1 MRLLKRLFAA
11 SGFVTDRMTRGP
23 KPRIV
28 ADAQKSADWIANALL
43 SEGYE
48 VDFSLES
55 LKEID
60 RFFDDHAPDGAIKP
74 NGLLSRDLGARVFG
88 IGSYAGEVL
97 RREFGGDWQG
107 DDDDPQAE
115 INLTLKLPDGA
126 LLWPVQRVMKR
137 CQVGREESVFVYGSL
152 ATQADPS
159 FKRKPH
165 HDG

>member
-1 MRLLKRLFAA
+1 MRLFKSLLAA
-11 SGFVTDRMTRGP
+11 SGFGAGTLNRSP

-28 ADAQKSADWIANALL
+28 VDAENAADWIAKALL

-60 RFFDDHAPDGAIKP
+60 RFFDDHAPGGAIKP
-74 NGLLSRDLGARVFG
+74 SGLLSRDLGARVFG
-88 IGSYAGEVL
+88 IGSYVGEVL
-97 RREFGGDWQG
+97 RREAGGNWQG

-126 LLWPVQRVMKR
+126 LLWPMQRVMKR
-137 CQVGREESVFVYGSL
+137 CQVGPEKSVFVYGSVAKQ
-152 ATQADPS
+152 ATGQES
-159 FKRKPH
+159 Q
-165 HDG
+165 